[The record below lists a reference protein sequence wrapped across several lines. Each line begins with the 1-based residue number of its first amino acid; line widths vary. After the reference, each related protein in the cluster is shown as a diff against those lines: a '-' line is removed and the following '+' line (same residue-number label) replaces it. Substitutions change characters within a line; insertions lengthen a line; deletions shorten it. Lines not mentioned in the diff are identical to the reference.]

1 MTQLI
6 PVQLD
11 DGTLIYIE
19 AIENTVPVQAET
31 VHAEAETEEDE
42 PEEKQRSG
50 GKGFVQDTL
59 KTIRQGSTSNSTEA
73 QALQNFK
80 AVQGTIRAYT
90 TYTLNAFRNMAAAE
104 VQKVSLE
111 FGVNVSGV
119 SGVPYIATGTVG
131 CNLKINVECTFPP
144 RPPVPSSSRPAAAS
158 ALPMPDSA
166 AANLAAPNLT
176 APNLTAPKQ

>member
-19 AIENTVPVQAET
+19 AIENTMPLQAET
-31 VHAEAETEEDE
+31 IPTETVEEDE
-42 PEEKQRSG
+42 PEEQQRSG
-50 GKGFVQDTL
+50 GKGFVRDTL
-59 KTIRQGSTSNSTEA
+59 KTIQQSSRSNCTET
-73 QALQNFK
+73 QALQNFR

-144 RPPVPSSSRPAAAS
+144 RPPVPSSSRPATAS
-158 ALPMPDSA
+158 VPISDPT
-166 AANLAAPNLT
+166 AANLTAA
-176 APNLTAPKQ
+176 NLTAPKQ

>member
-1 MTQLI
+1 MLQLI

-19 AIENTVPVQAET
+19 AIENSIPVQASER
-31 VHAEAETEEDE
+31 EEDE
-42 PEEKQRSG
+42 PEEQQRSG

-59 KTIRQGSTSNSTEA
+59 KTIRQGSLSLSAED
-73 QALQNFK
+73 QALQSFK
-80 AVQGTIRAYT
+80 AVQSTIRAYT

-144 RPPVPSSSRPAAAS
+144 RPPAAPASRPPAPPAS
-158 ALPMPDSA
+158 P
-166 AANLAAPNLT
+166 
-176 APNLTAPKQ
+176 QQ

>member
-19 AIENTVPVQAET
+19 AIENTMPVHTET
-31 VHAEAETEEDE
+31 VQVETEDE
-42 PEEKQRSG
+42 PEEQQRSG

-59 KTIRQGSTSNSTEA
+59 KTIRQGSTINSAET

-144 RPPVPSSSRPAAAS
+144 RPPVPPSSRPAT
-158 ALPMPDSA
+158 A
-166 AANLAAPNLT
+166 AAPPLPDPTAA
-176 APNLTAPKQ
+176 NLTAPKQSVDSRP